1 MRLNLCKLWQLVLML
16 RLLPM
21 EKRRGLRKD
30 LNMNLV
36 SIIMQLLTPD
46 LLGKLASG
54 IGGDK
59 SMVSKAVGAAIP
71 AILAGLAGASAQP
84 NGGSLLTNAISKLDP
99 GLMGSLGSVLGGSGQ
114 GALATTG
121 SNILGSLL
129 GNSALGTLAGAV
141 GKFSGLGGT
150 ASTGLLGALVPLVLG
165 SLGQQQKS
173 MGLDAGGLVKL
184 LGDQK
189 SNISAAIPGDFAKL
203 LQGTGMLEGVM
214 GKAAGMATGA
224 ASSAS
229 SMAGSAA
236 SKATSTVS
244 SGVKT
249 ASSSMSKAADAT
261 GGTNWLPWLLGLVAL
276 ALIAWFLT
284 GRGPAPAP
292 VAVTPA
298 APAMAKIMAGEMDVG
313 SMMSSAMSNLTGALP
328 TIKDEATAKA
338 ALPKLTEAGTAI
350 DKIAGAMGQLP
361 GDGKKA
367 LSGMAGTAITAMGPM
382 ITAAMGN
389 SAASAVVKP
398 VMDGIMAKLD
408 MIAKAQ

>member
-1 MRLNLCKLWQLVLML
+1 ML
-16 RLLPM
+16 RLLPK

-150 ASTGLLGALVPLVLG
+150 ASTGLLGALVPVVLG

-189 SNISAAIPGDFAKL
+189 SNISAAIPADFSKL
-203 LQGTGMLEGVM
+203 LQGTGMLDGVM
-214 GKAAGMATGA
+214 GKAAGMASGA

-236 SKATSTVS
+236 SKASSTMS
-244 SGVKT
+244 TGVKT

-261 GGTNWLPWLLGLVAL
+261 GGGTNWLPWLLGLVAL

-298 APAMAKIMAGEMDVG
+298 ATTAAPAMAKIMAGDMDVG
-313 SMMSSAMSNLTGALP
+313 SMMSGAMSTLTGALP
-328 TIKDEATAKA
+328 AIKDEATAKA

-350 DKIAGAMGQLP
+350 DKIADAMGKLP

-367 LSGMAGTAITAMGPM
+367 LSGMASTAITAMGPM